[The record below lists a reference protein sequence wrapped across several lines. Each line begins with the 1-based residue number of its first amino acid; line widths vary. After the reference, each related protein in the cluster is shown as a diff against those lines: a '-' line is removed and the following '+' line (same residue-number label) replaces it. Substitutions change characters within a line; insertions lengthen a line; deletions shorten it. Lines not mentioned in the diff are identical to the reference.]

1 MVKKARLRKKLLK
14 FALVGLAGT
23 ALDFAVFFLS
33 LVAGMAPSVSRVM
46 GYSVGTL
53 WAFFLNRRWVFNSTG
68 NLAKLLPFILTYLV
82 SGLAAVL
89 IQSLGPA
96 GSNDTAGVF
105 LAFGFSVVVGASIN
119 FLSLRF
125 FVFRD

>member
-1 MVKKARLRKKLLK
+1 VSSKLLK

-23 ALDFAVFFLS
+23 ALDFAVFFLFF
-33 LVAGMAPSVSRVM
+33 LVGMAPSVSRAM

-68 NLAKLLPFILTYLV
+68 NLARLLPFILTYLV

-89 IQSLGPA
+89 IQSLGPTD
-96 GSNDTAGVF
+96 SNDKAGVF
-105 LAFGFSVVVGASIN
+105 LAFGVSVVVGAFIN
-119 FLSLRF
+119 FLSLRY